1 MIAVVKASQ
10 AISGELS
17 WERVTQRLL
26 GVALEHSGASY
37 GCLLF
42 GREGDLLVAATAR
55 AEARAVVTSRVD
67 LVPLEKMPVAPGSI
81 AHFALRS
88 RTPVIVDSRVAATL
102 TTEARKYYASQDAA
116 RYLTA
121 TAVVA
126 NSVLQRVVANLVIP
140 HTKQY
145 MPMKLFASEED
156 AVVWLR
162 SLPREKSA

>member
-1 MIAVVKASQ
+1 LSAPEIVTRTVRVRLRPDGIVVTTN
-10 AISGELS
+10 LPD
-17 WERVTQRLL
+17 
-26 GVALEHSGASY
+26 LEHT
-37 GCLLF
+37 
-42 GREGDLLVAATAR
+42 LVDAKTNI
-55 AEARAVVTSRVD
+55 EAIYRIA
-67 LVPLEKMPVAPGSI
+67 GSV
-81 AHFALRS
+81 

-162 SLPREKSA
+162 SLPREKTA